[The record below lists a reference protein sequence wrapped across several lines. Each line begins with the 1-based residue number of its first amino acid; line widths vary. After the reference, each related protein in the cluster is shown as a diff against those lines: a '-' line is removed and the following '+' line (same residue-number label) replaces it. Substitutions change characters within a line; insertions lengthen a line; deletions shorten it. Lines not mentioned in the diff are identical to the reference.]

1 MVLSH
6 FGSASLSR
14 RSPKSAAG
22 ASFGLV
28 AGWLAQAWND
38 QRAEPGEGCG
48 DDERCRVALADVVCG
63 AGRRLGNLG
72 GGWGRRRGNRGTRT
86 SDRPADLTH
95 LYLANNSF
103 SGCIPAELSSIT
115 NNDLSQ
121 LSLTD
126 CAAPSDIS
134 YGKHTLTAGT
144 YEFALVDDGP
154 AVMFDVPDG
163 LNLELVG
170 IVFTDSDDGGETFG
184 LILRNTAEQSW
195 ICIDLEHAEECYRRI
210 VSTST
215 DPDGVAALLDRL
227 SESIWMDE
235 SP

>member
-1 MVLSH
+1 MSGWTGVTL
-6 FGSASLSR
+6 
-14 RSPKSAAG
+14 G
-22 ASFGLV
+22 ASPQRVTTLSLASSGLS
-28 AGWLAQAWND
+28 GQLSGLLGDLDGLTELHFNSNTLTGQIPSKLAL
-38 QRAEPGEGCG
+38 
-48 DDERCRVALADVVCG
+48 LA
-63 AGRRLGNLG
+63 N
-72 GGWGRRRGNRGTRT
+72 
-86 SDRPADLTH
+86 LTH